1 MYTNNSK
8 KYDPFLDDINTD
20 RKGRRIKFDL
30 MFFLAVLVISI
41 FGVIIIYSAT
51 RSSMPGG
58 VSDPQYYLKRQSIF
72 LGVAVL
78 LFAGLQ
84 FVNYRKIRDFWWV
97 SAGAGIISLIA
108 VLVFGY
114 EVHGS
119 MSWIDLGLFPVQPS
133 EFAKVFMIITISAIL
148 SKKKIEKVNHISA
161 GKVLLSTLAAFIFIL
176 LVLLEPDFGTA
187 LIFFIIFIGM
197 LFVSG
202 ANFLYV
208 LGIIIVTAGGFFGA
222 LKMGII
228 KQYQLD
234 RILVFLKPDV
244 STEGA
249 GYNLYQSKLAIGSGG
264 FAGKGLFLG
273 KQTNLSYVPE
283 HHTDFIFS
291 VIGEEMGFIGAFMVI
306 AVLGFIVWKSFRTAS
321 TSSNNSFGLLSAS
334 GVGFMILSQV
344 IINIG
349 MTIGI
354 MPIIGIPLPFL
365 SSGGSS
371 LVSTFFGIALVSNI
385 YIYKETRRDHEIAYD
400 DFSNE

>member
-8 KYDPFLDDINTD
+8 RYDPFLDDINTD
-20 RKGRRIKFDL
+20 RKRRRIKFDL
-30 MFFLAVLVISI
+30 MFFLAVLIISI

-72 LGVAVL
+72 LGASVL

-84 FVNYRKIRDFWWV
+84 FVNYRKIRDFWWI

-133 EFAKVFMIITISAIL
+133 EFAKVFMIITIASIL

-208 LGIIIVTAGGFFGA
+208 LGIIAITAGGFFGA

-249 GYNLYQSKLAIGSGG
+249 G
-264 FAGKGLFLG
+264 
-273 KQTNLSYVPE
+273 
-283 HHTDFIFS
+283 
-291 VIGEEMGFIGAFMVI
+291 
-306 AVLGFIVWKSFRTAS
+306 
-321 TSSNNSFGLLSAS
+321 
-334 GVGFMILSQV
+334 
-344 IINIG
+344 
-349 MTIGI
+349 
-354 MPIIGIPLPFL
+354 
-365 SSGGSS
+365 
-371 LVSTFFGIALVSNI
+371 
-385 YIYKETRRDHEIAYD
+385 
-400 DFSNE
+400 

>member
-1 MYTNNSK
+1 MYTNNIK
-8 KYDPFLDDINTD
+8 RNDPFIDDINTD
-20 RKGRRIKFDL
+20 RKRRRIKFDL
-30 MFFLAVLVISI
+30 IFFLAVLIISV
-41 FGVIIIYSAT
+41 FGIIIIYSAT

-72 LGVAVL
+72 LGAGVF

-84 FVNYRKIRDFWWV
+84 FVNYRKIRDFWWI
-97 SAGAGIISLIA
+97 SAGIGVIALIA
-108 VLVFGY
+108 VLIFGY
-114 EVHGS
+114 EVNGS

-133 EFAKVFMIITISAIL
+133 EFAKIFMIITLSAIL
-148 SKKKIEKVNHISA
+148 SKKKTEKVNHISVS
-161 GKVLLSTLAAFIFIL
+161 KVILSTIAAFIFML

-208 LGIIIVTAGGFFGA
+208 LGISAITVGGFFGA
-222 LKMGII
+222 LRMGII

-244 STEGA
+244 STEDA

-264 FAGKGLFLG
+264 LAGKGLFLG
-273 KQTNLSYVPE
+273 QQTNLSYVPE

-291 VIGEEMGFIGAFMVI
+291 VIGEELGFIGAFLVI
-306 AVLGFIVWKSFRTAS
+306 AVLGFIVWKSFRIAYG
-321 TSSNNSFGLLSAS
+321 SNNSFGLLIAS

-349 MTIGI
+349 MTTGI

-385 YIYKETRRDHEIAYD
+385 HIYKETRRDHEIAYD
-400 DFSNE
+400 DFSDE

>member
-1 MYTNNSK
+1 MYTNDTK
-8 KYDPFLDDINTD
+8 KYDPFMDDINTD
-20 RKGRRIKFDL
+20 RKRRRIKFDL
-30 MFFLAVLVISI
+30 ILFLAVLIISV

-51 RSSMPGG
+51 RSSLPGG
-58 VSDPQYYLKRQSIF
+58 VSDPQHYLKRQSIF
-72 LGVAVL
+72 LGAGIF

-84 FVNYRKIRDFWWV
+84 FVNYRKIRDFWWI
-97 SAGAGIISLIA
+97 SAGAGIMALIA
-108 VLVFGY
+108 VLMFGY
-114 EVHGS
+114 EVNGS

-133 EFAKVFMIITISAIL
+133 EFAKIFMIITISAIL
-148 SKKKIEKVNHISA
+148 SKKKTEKVNH
-161 GKVLLSTLAAFIFIL
+161 

-208 LGIIIVTAGGFFGA
+208 LGIMAAAVGGFFGA
-222 LKMGII
+222 LKIGII

-264 FAGKGLFLG
+264 LIGKGLFLG

-291 VIGEEMGFIGAFMVI
+291 VIGEELGFIGAFIVI
-306 AVLGFIVWKSFRTAS
+306 AVLGLIVWKCFRIAS
-321 TSSNNSFGLLSAS
+321 SSNNSFGLLVAS
-334 GVGFMILSQV
+334 GVGFMILSQLV
-344 IINIG
+344 INIG
-349 MTIGI
+349 MTTGI
-354 MPIIGIPLPFL
+354 MPIIGIPLPFV

-371 LVSTFFGIALVSNI
+371 LVSTYFGIALVSNI

-400 DFSNE
+400 DFSD

>member
-1 MYTNNSK
+1 
-8 KYDPFLDDINTD
+8 
-20 RKGRRIKFDL
+20 
-30 MFFLAVLVISI
+30 
-41 FGVIIIYSAT
+41 
-51 RSSMPGG
+51 
-58 VSDPQYYLKRQSIF
+58 
-72 LGVAVL
+72 
-78 LFAGLQ
+78 
-84 FVNYRKIRDFWWV
+84 
-97 SAGAGIISLIA
+97 
-108 VLVFGY
+108 
-114 EVHGS
+114 
-119 MSWIDLGLFPVQPS
+119 
-133 EFAKVFMIITISAIL
+133 
-148 SKKKIEKVNHISA
+148 
-161 GKVLLSTLAAFIFIL
+161 
-176 LVLLEPDFGTA
+176 
-187 LIFFIIFIGM
+187 IFIGM

-208 LGIIIVTAGGFFGA
+208 LGIIAITAGGFFGA

-321 TSSNNSFGLLSAS
+321 SSNNSFGLLAAS

-385 YIYKETRRDHEIAYD
+385 YIYKERRRDHEIAYD

>member
-1 MYTNNSK
+1 MYTNDTNRN
-8 KYDPFLDDINTD
+8 DPFIDDINID
-20 RKGRRIKFDL
+20 RKRTRFKFDL
-30 MFFLAVLVISI
+30 IFFLAVLIISV

-72 LGVAVL
+72 LGAGIL

-84 FVNYRKIRDFWWV
+84 FVNYRKIRDFWWI
-97 SAGAGIISLIA
+97 SAGIGIVVLIA
-108 VLVFGY
+108 VLIFGY
-114 EVHGS
+114 EVNGS

-133 EFAKVFMIITISAIL
+133 EFAKIFMIITLSAIL
-148 SKKKIEKVNHISA
+148 SKKKTEKVNHISP
-161 GKVLLSTLAAFIFIL
+161 GKVILSTIAAFIFIL
-176 LVLLEPDFGTA
+176 LVMLEPDFGTA
-187 LIFFIIFIGM
+187 FIFFIIFIGM

-208 LGIIIVTAGGFFGA
+208 LGIIAVTVGGFFGA
-222 LKMGII
+222 LKIGII

-244 STEGA
+244 STEDA
-249 GYNLYQSKLAIGSGG
+249 GYNLFQSKLAIGSGG
-264 FAGKGLFLG
+264 LVGKGLFLG

-291 VIGEEMGFIGAFMVI
+291 VIGEETGFIGAFLVI
-306 AVLGFIVWKSFRTAS
+306 VLLGFIVWKCFRIAY
-321 TSSNNSFGLLSAS
+321 SSNNSFGLLVAA
-334 GVGFMILSQV
+334 GVGFMILSQI

-349 MTIGI
+349 MTTGI

-371 LVSTFFGIALVSNI
+371 LISTFFGIALVSNI
-385 YIYKETRRDHEIAYD
+385 HIYKETRRDHEIAYD
-400 DFSNE
+400 DFSD

>member
-8 KYDPFLDDINTD
+8 RHDPYLDDINID
-20 RKGRRIKFDL
+20 RKRRRIKFDL
-30 MFFLAVLVISI
+30 MFFLAVLAISI

-72 LGVAVL
+72 LGAAVL
-78 LFAGLQ
+78 LFSGLQ
-84 FVNYRKIRDFWWV
+84 FVNYRKIRNFWWL

-108 VLVFGY
+108 VLVLGY

-133 EFAKVFMIITISAIL
+133 EFAKIFMIITLASIL
-148 SKKKIEKVNHISA
+148 SKRKIEKVNHISA
-161 GKVLLSTLAAFIFIL
+161 GKVLLSALAAFIFIL

-208 LGIIIVTAGGFFGA
+208 LGIIAITAGVFFGA

-321 TSSNNSFGLLSAS
+321 SSNNSFGLLAAS